1 MRQQPLVV
9 NLPATC
15 REKTSR
21 VTEEEAES
29 RRLRVQTSDFGEL
42 YNLYHRRVFSWCL
55 RIVRNADDA
64 EDLTQDTFL
73 HLFRKIGTF
82 RGESAFT
89 TWLYRLTTNIALMRM
104 RRKIPVQIS
113 LDEISE
119 TDQTAA
125 RPRHEIQAWD
135 RALASSILRA
145 DLDRALNKVPRGF
158 RKALFLH
165 DGEQFTHEEIAELTG
180 CAVGTSK
187 SQLHKAR
194 QRVRQLLTS
203 RCACVEGR
211 N

>member
-1 MRQQPLVV
+1 MRQQSMAV
-9 NLPATC
+9 NLSARC
-15 REKTSR
+15 RGKTSH
-21 VTEEEAES
+21 VTAEEAQS
-29 RRLRVQTSDFGEL
+29 RRLRVQTSDFGEI
-42 YNLYHRRVFSWCL
+42 YNMYHRRVFSWCL
-55 RIVRNADDA
+55 RIVRNAEDA

-89 TWLYRLTTNIALMRM
+89 TWLYRLTTNIALMRL
-104 RRKIPVQIS
+104 RRKIPPQIS
-113 LDEISE
+113 LDDISE
-119 TDQTAA
+119 TDQTT
-125 RPRHEIQAWD
+125 PKPHHEIQVFD
-135 RALASSILRA
+135 RTLASSIMRA

-194 QRVRQLLTS
+194 LRVRQLLTS
-203 RCACVEGR
+203 RRPCMEVR